1 MGFQIHSTDRSID
14 KNSYEWKEDTM
25 SRRLFLIVL
34 AILFLIQGFDVMAQE
49 AQARYELLN
58 LIRKDKFD
66 KVLPGAMRDH
76 SVDMWIHVIRRGDP
90 DAFALDFGTT
100 MGYVIFTDRG
110 GERIERALLGVS
122 FARVAD
128 RSVYDIFGPESDI
141 PKFVADRDP
150 ERIAINMSESL
161 THADGLSHTGYK
173 KLIKL
178 LGDKYAQRLIS
189 SEHVVTDF
197 RVKRVQTEIIAFAKA
212 CEIQRRIMEEAL
224 SNIKP
229 GVTTKEEIGWW
240 AQDQLLALG
249 IESSLYGAGT
259 PGVQHSVVS
268 DRAETRSHDYAF
280 QRGDLI
286 SWDWGIE
293 YLNFGTDYKRKAYI
307 LREGETSL
315 PPSIQKAWDR
325 GIKAREILRK
335 TFKSGQTA
343 GETLK
348 IIVKAIEDA
357 GFIYTPFTDTDKD
370 REIVQ
375 SLGDEERSGFSI
387 DCHCVG
393 NTGNSE
399 IAVGPS
405 VSPFRPYRG
414 HIMVHSNNIIA
425 FEFIVHTWIPE
436 WGERLAINFE
446 DNALV
451 TERGIEALYPRNEK
465 MILVR

>member
-1 MGFQIHSTDRSID
+1 MC
-14 KNSYEWKEDTM
+14 KKVL
-25 SRRLFLIVL
+25 LFLFATLLLVQ
-34 AILFLIQGFDVMAQE
+34 AYAAMAQE

-66 KVLPGAMRDH
+66 KVLPGAMRDNNI
-76 SVDMWIHVIRRGDP
+76 DMWIHVIRRGDP
-90 DAFALDFGTT
+90 DAFSLDFGTT

-110 GERIERALLGVS
+110 GDRIERALLGVS

-128 RSVYDIFGPESDI
+128 RSVYDIFGPESDL

-150 ERIAINMSESL
+150 KRIAVNMSESL
-161 THADGLSHTGYK
+161 THADGLSHTGYL
-173 KLIKL
+173 KLVKL
-178 LGDKYAQRLIS
+178 LGDKYARRLIS
-189 SEHVVTDF
+189 SEEVITDF
-197 RVKRVQTEIIAFAKA
+197 RVRRIQTEIIAFAKA

-224 SNIKP
+224 RSIEP
-229 GVTTKEEIGWW
+229 GVTTREELGWW

-259 PGVQHSVVS
+259 PGVQHSEVS
-268 DRAETRSHDYAF
+268 ERSETRRRDYAF

-315 PPSIQKAWDR
+315 PPSVQKAWDR
-325 GIKAREILRK
+325 GLKAREILRK
-335 TFKSGQTA
+335 TFTSGRTA
-343 GETLK
+343 GETLR
-348 IIVKAIEDA
+348 IIVKTIEDA

-387 DCHCVG
+387 DSHCVG

-414 HIMVHSNNIIA
+414 HIMVHPNNLIA

-446 DNALV
+446 DNAIV

>member
-1 MGFQIHSTDRSID
+1 
-14 KNSYEWKEDTM
+14 M
-25 SRRLFLIVL
+25 SKKILLIVL
-34 AILFLIQGFDVMAQE
+34 AILFVIQGFDAMAQE

-66 KVLPGAMRDH
+66 KVLPGAMRDNN
-76 SVDMWIHVIRRGDP
+76 VDMWIHVIRRGDP
-90 DAFALDFGTT
+90 DAFALDFGVT
-100 MGYVIFTDRG
+100 MGYVIFSDRG
-110 GERIERALLGVS
+110 GDRIERALLGVS

-141 PKFVADRDP
+141 PKFVAERDP
-150 ERIAINMSESL
+150 KRIAVNMSKSL
-161 THADGLSHTGYK
+161 THADGLSYTGYL
-173 KLIKL
+173 KLVNL
-178 LGDKYAQRLIS
+178 LGDTYAQKLVS
-189 SEHVVTDF
+189 SEDVITDF
-197 RVKRVQTEIIAFAKA
+197 RVRRVQTEIIAFARA

-224 SNIKP
+224 SSIVP
-229 GVTTKEEIGWW
+229 GLTTKEELGWW

-249 IESSLYGAGT
+249 IESSYYGAGT
-259 PGVQHSVVS
+259 PGVQHSEIS
-268 DRAETRSHDYAF
+268 DRSEIRRRDYAF

-286 SWDWGIE
+286 SWDWGIR

-307 LREGETSL
+307 LREGESSL

-335 TFKSGQTA
+335 TFKPGQTA

-357 GFIYTPFTDTDKD
+357 GFVYTPFTDTDKD

-387 DCHCVG
+387 DSHCVG

-405 VSPFRPYRG
+405 LSPFRPYRA
-414 HIMVHSNNIIA
+414 HLMVQPNNLIA

-446 DNALV
+446 DNAIV

>member
-1 MGFQIHSTDRSID
+1 
-14 KNSYEWKEDTM
+14 M
-25 SRRLFLIVL
+25 SKKILLIVL
-34 AILFLIQGFDVMAQE
+34 AILFLIQGFNAVAQE

-66 KVLPGAMRDH
+66 KVLPGAMRDNN
-76 SVDMWIHVIRRGDP
+76 VDMWIHVIRRGDP
-90 DAFALDFGTT
+90 DAFALDFGAT

-110 GERIERALLGVS
+110 GDRIERALLGVS

-141 PKFVADRDP
+141 TKFVAERNP
-150 ERIAINMSESL
+150 KRIAVNMSKSL
-161 THADGLSHTGYK
+161 THADGLSYTGYLKLVKILGDTYAK
-173 KLIKL
+173 KLV
-178 LGDKYAQRLIS
+178 S
-189 SEHVVTDF
+189 SEDVITDF
-197 RVKRVQTEIIAFAKA
+197 RVRRVQIEIIAFAKA

-224 SNIKP
+224 NSIEP
-229 GVTTKEEIGWW
+229 GVTTKEDLGWW

-249 IESSLYGAGT
+249 IESSYYGAGT
-259 PGVQHSVVS
+259 PGVQHSEVS
-268 DRAETRSHDYAF
+268 DRSETRRRDYAF

-286 SWDWGIE
+286 SWDWGIR

-335 TFKSGQTA
+335 TFTSGHTA
-343 GETLK
+343 SETLK

-357 GFIYTPFTDTDKD
+357 GFVYTPFTDTDKD

-375 SLGDEERSGFSI
+375 SLRDEERSGFSI
-387 DCHCVG
+387 DSHCVG

-405 VSPFRPYRG
+405 LSPFRPYRG
-414 HIMVHSNNIIA
+414 HLMVQPNNLIA

-446 DNALV
+446 DNAIV